1 MSDYI
6 VAVDA
11 GNGFTN
17 AVRAKGKSYDSIG
30 FPSVRA
36 AVTGDS
42 LGLGEQFE
50 MSIDYVQWGSFRY
63 SLGDDVFMSRKAVE
77 RHQGAFRYGDEFWLF
92 LVSVALGKLL
102 PKKGGS
108 VDLTVF
114 APPALFFDAKEGIE
128 YRLKQTKNIITVQF
142 KGDKKPRVFKIASLT
157 VHPEGLGAVGCY
169 ALDDAGKPIVSDI
182 LTGDTVVLD
191 MGMYTIDALQ
201 MSEGKFN
208 PESLQSATWE
218 GQGIK
223 AHMLDI
229 LLNQVKKAGADFELL
244 TTDDIDLCL
253 RNGLKTGDYALVSG
267 ASSIDLQK
275 AVNKQAV
282 RYGDWIANNII
293 DGVFNGLRGVKSLI
307 LVGGGATLV
316 QDHLKTQYPNKI
328 LDASQHNHVADV
340 HPTLLNAVGGLRLAL
355 ARQSA

>member
-1 MSDYI
+1 MADYI

-17 AVRAKGKSYDSIG
+17 AVFAKGRSYDSVG

-50 MSIDYVQWGSFRY
+50 MNVDYVQWGNFRY
-63 SLGDDVFMSRKAVE
+63 AVGDDVFMSRRAVE

-114 APPALFFDAKEGIE
+114 APPAMFFNAQEGISKRME
-128 YRLKQTKNIITVQF
+128 EIKNRIVVQF
-142 KGDKKPRVFKIASLT
+142 KDDSKPRVFTIESLT
-157 VHPEGLGAVGCY
+157 IHPEGLGAIGAY
-169 ALDDAGKPIVSDI
+169 AMDDKGQPVESDI
-182 LTGDTVVLD
+182 LDGDTVVLD
-191 MGMYTIDALQ
+191 LGMYTLDALQ
-201 MSEGKFN
+201 LSNGNFN

-223 AHMLDI
+223 THMLDN
-229 LLNQVKKAGADFELL
+229 LLRVVKKQGDDFSLI
-244 TTDDIDLCL
+244 TTDDIDQTL
-253 RNGLKTGDYALVSG
+253 RAGITTGDYTLVSG
-267 ASSIDLQK
+267 RSEIDIEPVVEK
-275 AVNKQAV
+275 FAV
-282 RYGDWIANNII
+282 RYADWISNNII
-293 DGVFNGLRGVKSLI
+293 DGVFSGLRGFKSVI
-307 LVGGGATLV
+307 LVGGGAILV
-316 QDHLKTQYPNKI
+316 NDQLKKYYPEKI
-328 LDASQHNHVADV
+328 LDASKHKHVKKIS
-340 HPTLLNAVGGLRLAL
+340 PGELNAVGGLRLAV
-355 ARQSA
+355 ARARA